1 MFKRNDPYSF
11 SRFIPLTNGISTD
24 HVGTLTCEYQV
35 IHYDDIQ
42 LNGRAAAKKKSVI
55 KFLLLCTQKINIFN
69 SDGMN
74 LSPNRN
80 LGSYDNYP
88 VLINCLADLKTDAN
102 TSFELL
108 DYSPQTVNTKVQSSA
123 VNGTTDGQTSG
134 FSTSSTVGSS
144 TSQTNSYGATVSTES
159 ASVNYEHSSTTTQ
172 ESSQTKGHETS
183 KSQSADASTSANM
196 SVKDWGAY
204 ALVNAA
210 TKNPSWSFGQEYP
223 WDCIE
228 CRKTDGTLNP
238 NNGNQILI
246 VLPSAMS
253 TRLYDGVSLYPP
265 SQLSM
270 FGFNFVMK
278 ATWLV
283 SVNDGDTGDVTIEHT
298 LNFFTA
304 THALVPHNP
313 PTPTSIVCV
322 YMDQKPV
329 ILNTSDPAGLSTTL
343 NLPLMAIDPLGTRKV
358 NAIIGFIP
366 NKFFT
371 PPVPATASAAATPF
385 AIMSTANNLLIL
397 DTTQYPA
404 PSAADAGAGFVATE
418 SSLSSVFTT
427 NCTSLQITIFAK
439 VVDTVDDYVLFIK
452 HWKAGSGGV
461 VITLVINSDT
471 ANPIKKYVDE
481 NMTEG
486 GEKNLLSIT
495 LRNQDYAS
503 FDYHDYL
510 QLGLNA
516 IQMTIEPINAAD
528 FANSTY
534 QIRAISI
541 E

>member
-1 MFKRNDPYSF
+1 MFKRTDPYSF
-11 SRFIPLTNGISTD
+11 SRFIPLTNGTSTD
-24 HVGTLTCEYQV
+24 SIGTLTCEYQV
-35 IHYDDIQ
+35 THYDDIQ
-42 LNGRAAAKKKSVI
+42 LNGSASAQKKSTI
-55 KFLLLCTQKINIFN
+55 KFLLHCTQKINIFN

-74 LSPNRN
+74 LSPSKN
-80 LGSYDNYP
+80 LGSYNNYP
-88 VLINCLADLKTDAN
+88 VLINCLADLITDTD

-108 DYSPQTVNTKVQSSA
+108 DYSPQTVNTKVQSSG
-123 VNGTTDGQTSG
+123 VNGTTAGQTSG
-134 FSTSSTVGSS
+134 FSSSSTVGSS

-159 ASVNYEHSSTTTQ
+159 ASVNYEHSSTKTE
-172 ESSQTKGHETS
+172 ESSQTTGHETS
-183 KSQSADASTSANM
+183 NSRSADASTSATM

-228 CRKTDGTLNP
+228 CRRTDGTTNP
-238 NNGNQILI
+238 NNSNQSLI
-246 VLPSAMS
+246 ILPSAMS

-270 FGFNFVMK
+270 FGFNFIMK

-283 SVNDGDTGDVTIEHT
+283 TVNDGDTGDVTIEHT
-298 LNFFTA
+298 LNFFTGSHGLSPDSA
-304 THALVPHNP
+304 
-313 PTPTSIVCV
+313 PTINSIVSA
-322 YMDQKPV
+322 YMDQNPT
-329 ILNTSDPAGLSTTL
+329 ILTTSDPAGLSTTL
-343 NLPLMAIDPLGTRKV
+343 NLPMMAIDPLGTRKV
-358 NAIIGFIP
+358 NAIVGFIP

-371 PPVPATASAAATPF
+371 PPVAATASVAAIPF
-385 AIMSTANNLLIL
+385 SIISTANNLLIL
-397 DTTQYPA
+397 DTTQYSA

-418 SSLSSVFTT
+418 TALSGNFTT

-452 HWKAGSGGV
+452 HWKASSGGV
-461 VITLVINSDT
+461 VLTLVINGDT

-481 NMTEG
+481 IMTEG
-486 GEKNLLSIT
+486 GGKNLLSIA

-503 FDYHDYL
+503 IDYHDYL
-510 QLGLNA
+510 QLGLNS
-516 IQMTIEPINAAD
+516 IQVTIEPINAAD
-528 FANSTY
+528 FADSTY